1 MGNMSGD
8 KEHREAAIATGTENA
23 SRLRPGAL
31 RRLSISGR
39 APQSLSNPG
48 KAYIS
53 DKEARGVQAGG
64 TLLND
69 LLQQGRCL

>member
-1 MGNMSGD
+1 MGNMGGD
-8 KEHREAAIATGTENA
+8 KEPREAAIATGTENA

-48 KAYIS
+48 KPYIS
-53 DKEARGVQAGG
+53 DREAVGMGVQAGS
-64 TLLND
+64 TLLNNF
-69 LLQQGRCL
+69 LQ